1 MTRGRLFQL
10 SAALLLGASL
20 SACSYFSW
28 VPGLGKKVPPLPPL
42 TSNSLSLAWSASVG
56 KSAGYLFVP
65 SVNDRLVYA
74 SSYDGTIAAL
84 AEDGGGIVKR
94 IDAHA
99 RISGGVGAGDN
110 FVAVS
115 SVKGEIL
122 AFDAAGRSL
131 WQGSVG
137 GEVLAPPAVTL
148 TSVVVRTAD
157 GRIVALNRADGK
169 RRWVFQRPAPALTL
183 RTNAGV
189 LVNRNN
195 LYAGYPGG
203 KMVAIE
209 LESGKPIWEATLSQ
223 ARGATELERIADVSG
238 LPVLDESRIC
248 AAVYQGRTGCL
259 ETLSGNLLWTRE
271 IASSESVAVD
281 GKNLYVVETGGN
293 VYALD
298 KTSGSTVWKQEKLAA
313 QDPVAPLVLKGRVLI
328 GDIHGVIHALSPEN
342 GDLVGRQATDG
353 SRIITLLASGDRA
366 IAQTERG
373 GIFAISVK

>member
-1 MTRGRLFQL
+1 MTRSRFFQIVTAL
-10 SAALLLGASL
+10 SLAASL

-28 VPGLGKKVPPLPPL
+28 IPGLGKKLPPLPEL
-42 TSNSLSLAWSASVG
+42 SSNNLSLAWSASVG

-74 SSYDGTIAAL
+74 GSYDGTIAAL
-84 AEDGGGIVKR
+84 AEDGGGVVKR
-94 IDAHA
+94 IDARA

-110 FVAVS
+110 FVAVAS
-115 SVKGEIL
+115 TKGEIL

-137 GEVLAPPAVTL
+137 GEVLAPPTVTL
-148 TSVVVRTAD
+148 TSVIVRTAD

-183 RTNAGV
+183 RTNAAV
-189 LVNRNN
+189 VINRAN

-223 ARGATELERIADVSG
+223 ARGATELERIADVAG

-259 ETLSGNLLWTRE
+259 ETLSGNVLWTRE

-281 GKNLYVVETGGN
+281 GKNLYVSESGGN
-293 VYALD
+293 IYAVD

-313 QDPVAPLVLKGRVLI
+313 RNPGAPLVLKGRVLI
-328 GDIHGVIHALSPEN
+328 GDITGVIHSLSAEN
-342 GDLVGRQATDG
+342 GDLIGRQATDG
-353 SRIITLLASGDRA
+353 SPIITLLASGDRA

-373 GIFAISVK
+373 GIFAIAVK